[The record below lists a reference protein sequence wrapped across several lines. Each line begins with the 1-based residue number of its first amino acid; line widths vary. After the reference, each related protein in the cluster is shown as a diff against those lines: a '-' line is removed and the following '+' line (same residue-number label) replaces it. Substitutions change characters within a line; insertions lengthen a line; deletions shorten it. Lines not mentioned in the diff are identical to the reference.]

1 VTAEQLAKPCNSE
14 DGFIC
19 VIHGYF
25 GYPTLEADR
34 CHMAGAFDLGVKSGR
49 AESAARIVELEAALL
64 HAGRERVFEEAA
76 DEIAKL
82 RRIADRAVEENTD
95 RVERQARRIAELEEL
110 VRGCPAYGDH
120 DLDCDAPL
128 GERCTC
134 WSGLAAEAMKGKL
147 HDELAAAQEA
157 AE

>member
-1 VTAEQLAKPCNSE
+1 MTAEQLAKACNSE
-14 DGFIC
+14 GGFIC
-19 VIHGYF
+19 VIHGHF

-34 CHMAGAFDLGVKSGR
+34 CYMAGAFDLGIKSGR
-49 AESAARIVELEAALL
+49 AES
-64 HAGRERVFEEAA
+64 GRAESAER
-76 DEIAKL
+76 IAKL